1 MRRISRF
8 LLITVATVPLLC
20 AGDQGA
26 HAEYVGGTRPEIPNN
41 CSGVL
46 QAIDEQYFVFY
57 ARKTNIRIPY
67 ERINMLEYG
76 QKVDRRYVAAVLIS
90 PVFLLSK
97 KRQHF
102 LTVGY
107 TDERGQEQALIF
119 RVDKDHIR
127 AMLVSLEAKTGR
139 RVQYQD
145 EEARKAGKG

>member
-1 MRRISRF
+1 MRRF
-8 LLITVATVPLLC
+8 LRLLLTTAAAIPLLC
-20 AGDQGA
+20 AGEAGA

-41 CSGVL
+41 CPGVL

-57 ARKTNIRIPY
+57 ARKTNLRIPY

-119 RVDKDHIR
+119 RVDKEHIR